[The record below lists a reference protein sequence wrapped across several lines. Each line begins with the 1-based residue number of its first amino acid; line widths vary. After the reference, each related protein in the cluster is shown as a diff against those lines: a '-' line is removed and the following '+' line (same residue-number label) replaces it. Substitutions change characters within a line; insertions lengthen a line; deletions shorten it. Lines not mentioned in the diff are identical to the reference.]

1 MAVSTGAIIEQFDV
15 IGDLSRRNHP
25 SRIDV
30 LLDPLFL
37 QTAEE

>member
-1 MAVSTGAIIEQFDV
+1 MIEQFDV
-15 IGDLSRRNHP
+15 IEELGRGNLP
-25 SRIDV
+25 SPIDV